1 MRIRAAVVNHRGG
14 PFEFGDVDLD
24 APQPHEVVVRVAAS
38 GLCHTDLHARDGKLP
53 VGFPSIFGHEGA
65 GVIVAVGASVTRV
78 AEGDHVV
85 MVAPSCGQCA
95 NCKRG
100 RRAYCL
106 ELPGLKM
113 DGTRADG
120 SMTTRLADKPIR
132 SAFFQQSSFATYA
145 IATELNVV
153 RVPRDLDLSIAAAL
167 PCGVSTGAGVV
178 ATVVR
183 PEPGSSFAVIGAGAV
198 GLAALLAARDAGCQ
212 PLVAVDL
219 HSNRL
224 RVAQQLGASH
234 TILGADGDLG
244 AALRELTAGVGVD
257 AAIDTTG
264 SPDVARHGF
273 DGIAAQGTYC
283 IVGTP
288 PQGAELSLP
297 MGVVLNGRS
306 VRGSIQGD
314 GRPHAFIPEL
324 IDRYRAGRFPIDSL
338 LSYYDFS
345 ELNRAAR
352 DMEAGIAIKPV
363 LRIGPTRVHEGP
375 MVV

>member
-1 MRIRAAVVNHRGG
+1 MRIRAAVVHHRGG
-14 PFEFGDVDLD
+14 AFEFADVDLD

-53 VGFPSIFGHEGA
+53 VEFPCIFGHEGA
-65 GVIVAVGASVTRV
+65 GVIVAVGASVTTV

-85 MVAPSCGQCA
+85 MVAPSCGECA
-95 NCKRG
+95 SCKRG
-100 RRAYCL
+100 RPAYCL
-106 ELPGLKM
+106 GLPGLKM

-120 SMTTRLADKPIR
+120 SMTTRLGEQPIR

-167 PCGVSTGAGVV
+167 ACGISTGAGVV

-198 GLAALLAARDAGCQ
+198 GLAALLAARDAGCR
-212 PLVAVDL
+212 PIVAVDV

-224 RVAQQLGASH
+224 RLAQELGASH
-234 TILGADGDLG
+234 TILGAHRDLG
-244 AALRELTAGVGVD
+244 AALRVMTAGMGVD

-264 SPDVARHGF
+264 SPDVIRHAF
-273 DGIAAQGTYC
+273 DGIGAQGTYC

-288 PQGAELSLP
+288 PQGAELRLP
-297 MGVVLNGRS
+297 MAVVLNGRS

-314 GRPHAFIPEL
+314 GRPHEFIPEL
-324 IDRYRAGRFPIDSL
+324 IERYLAGRFPIDSL
-338 LSYYDFS
+338 LSYYEFS

-352 DMEAGIAIKPV
+352 DMEDGTAIKPV
-363 LRIGPTRVHEGP
+363 LRFGPSGVEGATVP
-375 MVV
+375 